1 MIILFNMIKFKSNF
15 FYGWVIVAV
24 MATISF
30 VSMGL
35 LSLNFGLFI
44 KPMGEDLNIG
54 RATFGFA
61 QSAMMI
67 SSAIS
72 SPIIGRLIDRFG
84 TRLLLPIAA
93 TITIFAI
100 FFLSQ
105 STNSFQ
111 IIIFL

>member
-1 MIILFNMIKFKSNF
+1 MIKFKSNF

-93 TITIFAI
+93 TMKTAEKSNATMATRAPWIRAIQTINAH
-100 FFLSQ
+100 L
-105 STNSFQ
+105 
-111 IIIFL
+111 